1 MFAVSVASQLRCCL
15 GFESTSG
22 VIAIRSA
29 MAMNPQLAF
38 RRNPDAVREFISSA
52 FLSGNLFT

>member
-1 MFAVSVASQLRCCL
+1 MRCCL

-29 MAMNPQLAF
+29 MAMKARLVFRQNPEA
-38 RRNPDAVREFISSA
+38 DCEFTSSA
-52 FLSGNLFT
+52 FLSRQSLPNID